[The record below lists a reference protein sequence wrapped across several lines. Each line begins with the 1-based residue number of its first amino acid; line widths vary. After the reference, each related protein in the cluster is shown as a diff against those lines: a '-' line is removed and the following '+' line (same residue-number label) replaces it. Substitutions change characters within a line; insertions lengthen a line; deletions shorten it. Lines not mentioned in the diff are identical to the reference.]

1 MACKFRRPAACKASP
16 SRDSRQT
23 GLTLIE
29 LLVAISV
36 LAFVAVL
43 GWRGLDGIVRARIG
57 LTGSMEQTRGMQ
69 LAFAQMQSDC
79 SHIATPDLLP
89 GRAPLAAEQGRLLMV
104 RTVFADNQP
113 TRLQVITYRVRDGV
127 LSRRESTA
135 TRDLKELDSLWQAA
149 SNDTDPNPSVALQ
162 EGVASMSMRLWSNK
176 TNSWQLPGANGVQ
189 AGTAAANAPGG
200 AQAQTSTAN
209 ASAQTPQQAQAAQA
223 AQQAQAAPSGLEVA
237 LHMQEREASMLKVFL
252 LGAV

>member
-69 LAFAQMQSDC
+69 LAFAQLQRDC
-79 SHIATPDLLP
+79 SPAAP
-89 GRAPLAAEQGRLLMV
+89 RA
-104 RTVFADNQP
+104 
-113 TRLQVITYRVRDGV
+113 
-127 LSRRESTA
+127 
-135 TRDLKELDSLWQAA
+135 
-149 SNDTDPNPSVALQ
+149 
-162 EGVASMSMRLWSNK
+162 
-176 TNSWQLPGANGVQ
+176 QLPH
-189 AGTAAANAPGG
+189 
-200 AQAQTSTAN
+200 
-209 ASAQTPQQAQAAQA
+209 
-223 AQQAQAAPSGLEVA
+223 AAPSWRVVA
-237 LHMQEREASMLKVFL
+237 MHLLAREASMLKGLL
-252 LGAV
+252 LGAVRGAALHWLRRR